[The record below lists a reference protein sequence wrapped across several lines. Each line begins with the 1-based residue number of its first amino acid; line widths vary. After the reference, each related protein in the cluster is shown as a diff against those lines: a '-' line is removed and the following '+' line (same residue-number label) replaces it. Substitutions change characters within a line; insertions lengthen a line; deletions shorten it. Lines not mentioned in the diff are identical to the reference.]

1 MSAGES
7 AVPAPVTPVLVVE
20 DEPLLR
26 ELFRWT
32 LQDAGLPV
40 EVARDGQEAVTWLSH
55 HRPSAVVLD
64 WSLPH
69 LDGGGV
75 VAALRALHGPVVP
88 VVLATA
94 DAHPAD
100 KAADIGAT
108 ACLPKPFDLD
118 RLVDAVWAALPARKR
133 PPHAH

>member
-1 MSAGES
+1 
-7 AVPAPVTPVLVVE
+7 VLVVE

-32 LQDAGLPV
+32 LQDTGLTV
-40 EVARDGQEAVTWLSH
+40 EVARDGREAVTWLAD

-94 DAHPAD
+94 DPRPAD
-100 KAADIGAT
+100 KAADIGAR

-118 RLVDAVWAALPARKR
+118 RLVDAVWAALPTTPSHAR
-133 PPHAH
+133 